1 MARKLL
7 PSTAPALPRL
17 IVRPLQEFLATEAS
31 GGVLLLA
38 AAVAA
43 LAWVNA
49 PFGST
54 YDEFWGAHVRLAL
67 NVVTIDL
74 SLREWVNDA
83 LMALFFYVVGLE
95 IKRELL
101 EGELAGA
108 RRAALP
114 AAAALGGMA
123 TPALIYLA
131 WNAGRAGEHGWGI
144 PMATDIAFA
153 VGVVALVGPRV
164 PNSLKVFLLALAIVD
179 DLGAI
184 VVIAIFYS
192 DGIAFGWLAGAA
204 GIFALV
210 AALGWLRV
218 RSVSVYLAL
227 GAFAWLAVFESGVHA
242 TIAGVALGLLT
253 PMRPLVDG
261 DRFSPATQALIGEY
275 ERARAEG
282 NREGMELATAAL
294 GDIEDLAR
302 ESQPVLDR
310 IEHALHPWTSY
321 GVLPIFA
328 LANAGIA
335 LDAGSFGD
343 AVRSPVS
350 AGAALGLII
359 GKPAGILAFA
369 WAATRLRI
377 ATLPGDVRWAQM
389 AEVGVIAGIGFTV
402 SLFISGLAWP
412 DAKLVADAKM
422 GILAA
427 SLVMGVAGYAL
438 LRLAT
443 GEPDDTPNGPT

>member
-7 PSTAPALPRL
+7 PPTAPALPRA

-31 GGVLLLA
+31 GGFVLLVA
-38 AAVAA
+38 AAAA

-54 YDEFWGAHVRLAL
+54 YEDFWGAHVRLDL
-67 NVVTIDL
+67 NVITLDL
-74 SLREWVNDA
+74 SLRHWINDG

-95 IKRELL
+95 IKRELI
-101 EGELAGA
+101 EGELAGL
-108 RRAALP
+108 RRVALP

-123 TPALIYLA
+123 VPALIYLA
-131 WNAGRAGEHGWGI
+131 WNAGGAGEHGWGI

-192 DGIAFGWLAGAA
+192 DGIEFGWLAGAA

-210 AALGWLRV
+210 AALGRVRV
-218 RSVSVYLAL
+218 RSVVVYLAV

-253 PMRPLVDG
+253 PMRSFADGERFPAATGALVD
-261 DRFSPATQALIGEY
+261 EY

-282 NREGMELATAAL
+282 GREGAELATAAL

-321 GVLPIFA
+321 AVLPVFA

-335 LDAGSFGD
+335 LDGGSISAAVHSRIAAG
-343 AVRSPVS
+343 V
-350 AGAALGLII
+350 ALGLMA
-359 GKPAGILAFA
+359 GKPVGILAFA
-369 WAATRLRI
+369 WAATRLRL
-377 ATLPGDVRWAQM
+377 AALPAEVRWGQLLAV
-389 AEVGVIAGIGFTV
+389 AIIAGIGFTV
-402 SLFISGLAWP
+402 SLFISGLAFAGEQHV
-412 DAKLVADAKM
+412 DDAKM
-422 GILAA
+422 AILAA
-427 SLVMGVAGYAL
+427 SCVMGASGYAA
-438 LRLAT
+438 LRLTTRDRADS
-443 GEPDDTPNGPT
+443 ENGLE